1 MKQRIPPFMLTVL
14 ILLFGLAT
22 PRPGSAQPPHFTIPD
37 PLQRFILYRYAAD
50 TWQSFAAMTHPDT
63 GLPADHV
70 SADRV
75 PAAYTSPTNI
85 GVYLWS
91 TLAAR
96 DLQIISRGEAHNRIG
111 QALATLARLERHAD
125 SGQFYNWYDPTTGR
139 KLTVWPISGD
149 PLNPFLSSVDNA
161 WLATALL
168 MVAHAATPEQR
179 YQAQAI
185 LNGMDFS
192 CYYDPNARG
201 PEVNAGLMRGG
212 FWTTADA
219 PAYAGN
225 FPKGNYCGKGP
236 DVIYTGHH
244 YGTLNSETRIISYVA
259 IALGQVPAAHYFA
272 LWRTFPNTC
281 DWSWQ
286 EMSAPGVTRTYL
298 GIEVYEGHYVYR
310 DKRIVPS
317 WGGSMFEALMPALVV
332 PEAQWGAQS
341 WGVNHPLYVQAQI
354 EHGLDEARY
363 GYWGFSPA
371 QNPEEGYRE
380 WGVDPLGMDP
390 GGYTSDQER
399 TTVDD
404 GFRDPA
410 GAGYCSGREP
420 QPLPTAYGRGVV
432 TPHAAFLALE
442 FAPQAALDNLIWLQQ
457 NFGAYGWGGFHDAIE
472 VATGRVATS
481 YLALDQ
487 GMIMAAISNAL
498 YPNRLKS
505 YFTEGAV
512 EARIRPLL
520 TMEEFSA
527 GP

>member
-1 MKQRIPPFMLTVL
+1 MRHRLTSFMLTLLIVL
-14 ILLFGLAT
+14 
-22 PRPGSAQPPHFTIPD
+22 PGWVMPQTGVAQMQHFTLPD
-37 PLQRFILYRYAAD
+37 FLQRFVLQRYAAD
-50 TWQSFAAMTHPDT
+50 TWRSFEAMTHQDT

-70 SADRV
+70 SATGV
-75 PAAYTSPTNI
+75 TAAYTSPTNI

-91 TLAAR
+91 ILAAR
-96 DLQIISRGEAHNRIG
+96 DLQIISRGEAHARIG
-111 QALATLARLERHAD
+111 QALETLTRLERHTD
-125 SGQFYNWYDPTTGR
+125 SGQFYNWYDPATGK
-139 KLTVWPISGD
+139 KLTVWPATGD
-149 PLNPFLSSVDNA
+149 PLYPFLSSVDNA

-168 MVAHAATPEQR
+168 MVAHAAAPLQR
-179 YQAQAI
+179 NQAQT
-185 LNGMDFS
+185 LLDGMDFS

-201 PEVNAGLMRGG
+201 PEVSAGLMRGG
-212 FWTTADA
+212 FWAATDA
-219 PAYAGN
+219 PPHAQN
-225 FPKGNYCGKGP
+225 SPKGNYCGKGS
-236 DVIYTGHH
+236 DVTYTGHH
-244 YGTLNSETRIISYVA
+244 YGTLNSETRIISYLA

-286 EMSAPGVTRTYL
+286 EMSAPGITRTYL

-317 WGGSMFEALMPALVV
+317 WGGAMFEALMPALVV
-332 PEAQWGAQS
+332 PEAQWGARS
-341 WGVNHPLYVQAQI
+341 WGVNHPLYVQSQI
-354 EHGLDEARY
+354 EHGLDEAKY

-399 TTVDD
+399 TTVDY
-404 GFRDPA
+404 GFRDPS
-410 GAGYCSGREP
+410 GAGYCPGREP

-442 FAPQAALDNLIWLQQ
+442 FAPQAVLDNLTQLQQ

-472 VATGRVATS
+472 VATGRVATD

-487 GMIMAAISNAL
+487 GMIMAAISQAIN
-498 YPNRLKS
+498 PNRLKS

-512 EARIRPLL
+512 EAAIRPLL